1 MDKKERYELLAKR
14 IKEVREE
21 KELTTEFVAHRAEIS
36 HDKYLAIEN
45 GSYNPDELEPIAS
58 VAFVLDI
65 SVDYLTGFSDEKKP
79 SNQSELLNKYD
90 ISDEEQRMPREILH
104 TFMLFN
110 EGEQKELLEI
120 IKEELNK
127 NK

>member
-36 HDKYLAIEN
+36 HDEYLAIEN
-45 GSYNPDELEPIAS
+45 GSYIPDELEPIAS

-65 SVDYLTGFSDEKKP
+65 NVDYLTGFSDEKKP

-90 ISDEEQRMPREILH
+90 IGDEEQRMTREILH
-104 TFMLFN
+104 TFMLLK
-110 EGEQKELLEI
+110 ESEQKELLEI
-120 IKEELNK
+120 IEKRLNE